1 MATERPQQRE
11 CDHRR
16 IDFSSIYT
24 VCNFF
29 TGLLNIVKFVVF
41 YLFHSLEQLERP
53 ESSSIPDGYTLSVA
67 FACLLEIVK
76 SLDALVQENTAS
88 SSQVEVVGWIE
99 PEVFRTSNET
109 GVGTETIRAAA
120 KEGSESESGR

>member
-1 MATERPQQRE
+1 MATEGPQQRE

-24 VCNFF
+24 VCNCF

-76 SLDALVQENTAS
+76 SLDALVQENSAS

-99 PEVFRTSNET
+99 PDVFRTSNET

-120 KEGSESESGR
+120 KEGSESEGGG

>member
-1 MATERPQQRE
+1 MFYGTAQQK
-11 CDHRR
+11 
-16 IDFSSIYT
+16 SS
-24 VCNFF
+24 
-29 TGLLNIVKFVVF
+29 LVF
-41 YLFHSLEQLERP
+41 YVFHSLEQLERP

-76 SLDALVQENTAS
+76 SLDALVQENSAS

-99 PEVFRTSNET
+99 PDIFRTSNET

-120 KEGSESESGR
+120 KEGSESEGGG

>member
-1 MATERPQQRE
+1 MFYGSAQQK
-11 CDHRR
+11 
-16 IDFSSIYT
+16 SS
-24 VCNFF
+24 
-29 TGLLNIVKFVVF
+29 LVF
-41 YLFHSLEQLERP
+41 YVFHSLEQLERP

>member
-16 IDFSSIYT
+16 VDFSSIYT
-24 VCNFF
+24 VCNYF

-76 SLDALVQENTAS
+76 SLDALVQENTPP

>member
-16 IDFSSIYT
+16 IDFCSIYT
-24 VCNFF
+24 VCNFC

-41 YLFHSLEQLERP
+41 YVFHSLEQLERP

-76 SLDALVQENTAS
+76 SLDALVQENTPP

>member
-1 MATERPQQRE
+1 M
-11 CDHRR
+11 
-16 IDFSSIYT
+16 YT
-24 VCNFF
+24 VCNSFM
-29 TGLLNIVKFVVF
+29 GLLSKVNFVVF

-53 ESSSIPDGYTLSVA
+53 EGSSIADGYTLSVA

-88 SSQVEVVGWIE
+88 SSQVEAVGWIE

-120 KEGSESESGR
+120 KEGSESESGG

>member
-24 VCNFF
+24 VCNYF

>member
-1 MATERPQQRE
+1 MFYGTAQQK
-11 CDHRR
+11 
-16 IDFSSIYT
+16 SS
-24 VCNFF
+24 F
-29 TGLLNIVKFVVF
+29 VF
-41 YLFHSLEQLERP
+41 YVFHSLEQLERP

-120 KEGSESESGR
+120 KEGSESEGGG

>member
-11 CDHRR
+11 CDLRR

-29 TGLLNIVKFVVF
+29 RGLLNIVKFVVF

-76 SLDALVQENTAS
+76 SLDALVQENTAP
-88 SSQVEVVGWIE
+88 SSQVEAVGWIE
-99 PEVFRTSNET
+99 PEVFRTLNET

-120 KEGSESESGR
+120 KEGSESEGGG

>member
-1 MATERPQQRE
+1 M
-11 CDHRR
+11 
-16 IDFSSIYT
+16 YT
-24 VCNFF
+24 LYVIVLWDCS
-29 TGLLNIVKFVVF
+29 TKVKFVIF
-41 YLFHSLEQLERP
+41 YLFHSLDCEIP

-76 SLDALVQENTAS
+76 SLDALVQENTAP
-88 SSQVEVVGWIE
+88 SSQVEAVGWIE
-99 PEVFRTSNET
+99 PEVFRTLNET

>member
-16 IDFSSIYT
+16 IDFSIIYT
-24 VCNFF
+24 VCNYF

>member
-29 TGLLNIVKFVVF
+29 RGLLNIVKFVVF

-76 SLDALVQENTAS
+76 SLDALVQENTPP

>member
-1 MATERPQQRE
+1 MATERSQQRE

-24 VCNFF
+24 VCNYF

-76 SLDALVQENTAS
+76 SLDALVQENTPP

-120 KEGSESESGR
+120 KEGSESEGGG

>member
-1 MATERPQQRE
+1 MCFLGRGTHFTFAQQK
-11 CDHRR
+11 
-16 IDFSSIYT
+16 SS
-24 VCNFF
+24 
-29 TGLLNIVKFVVF
+29 LVF
-41 YLFHSLEQLERP
+41 YVFHSLEQLERP

-76 SLDALVQENTAS
+76 SLDALVQENTTS

-120 KEGSESESGR
+120 KEGSESESGRYCFY

>member
-16 IDFSSIYT
+16 IGFSSIYT

-53 ESSSIPDGYTLSVA
+53 EGSAIPDGYTLSVA

-76 SLDALVQENTAS
+76 SLDALVQENTPP

>member
-24 VCNFF
+24 VCNYF

-76 SLDALVQENTAS
+76 SLDALVQENTPP

>member
-24 VCNFF
+24 VCNYF

-76 SLDALVQENTAS
+76 SLDALVQENTPP

-120 KEGSESESGR
+120 KEGSESEGGG